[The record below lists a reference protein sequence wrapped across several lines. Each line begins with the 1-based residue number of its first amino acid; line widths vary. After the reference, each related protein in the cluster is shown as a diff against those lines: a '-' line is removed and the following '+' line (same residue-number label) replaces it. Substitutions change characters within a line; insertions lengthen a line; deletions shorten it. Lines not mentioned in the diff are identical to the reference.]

1 MPAARTQQ
9 GVAASPSP
17 GAPRDGFGE
26 GSPMQEH
33 ALSTRFSTHLSAP
46 GWMGAGAGSVLASHG
61 CSGLA
66 PCTCSSQD
74 PPGVKCS

>member
-1 MPAARTQQ
+1 
-9 GVAASPSP
+9 
-17 GAPRDGFGE
+17 
-26 GSPMQEH
+26 MQEH
-33 ALSTRFSTHLSAP
+33 ALSTRFSTHLSAA

-61 CSGLA
+61 CSALA